1 MVVDLSFDRLSQNY
15 LQLSRSPSMFKLF
28 MIADDGL
35 FSCFAPDDNLLFEG
49 IRVSLIGVQNLI
61 INNNNNN
68 DNNNNDDNDNDND
81 NDNNNNNNTWTGLNP
96 GVISKVG

>member
-1 MVVDLSFDRLSQNY
+1 
-15 LQLSRSPSMFKLF
+15 

-61 INNNNNN
+61 INNNNN
-68 DNNNNDDNDNDND
+68 DNNDDDDDDDDDADDDDDDDDNDN
-81 NDNNNNNNTWTGLNP
+81 NTWKGLNP